1 MEGESGGL
9 RRVEGDWSGPSR
21 VGRHIKA
28 EIDLGALLLL
38 LHAERGGHWAS
49 RRKNLV
55 LLRLNTQAF
64 IKF

>member
-9 RRVEGDWSGPSR
+9 RVEGDWSGPCR
-21 VGRHIKA
+21 VGRHIKT
-28 EIDLGALLLL
+28 EIDLGALLL

-55 LLRLNTQAF
+55 LLRLHTLSYLF
-64 IKF
+64 S